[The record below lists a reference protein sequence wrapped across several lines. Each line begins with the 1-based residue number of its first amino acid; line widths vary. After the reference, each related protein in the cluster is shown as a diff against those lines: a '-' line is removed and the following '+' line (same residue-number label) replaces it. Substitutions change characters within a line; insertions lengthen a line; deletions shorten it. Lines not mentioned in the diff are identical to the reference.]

1 MAQPGDYP
9 PQAPGTISTCQINA
23 NCSSGNRLDQEKDA
37 VGLLYYERHDLIPLL
52 SYYKGTT
59 AIVRKAGNNSGVIMT
74 AGHKIQIENARK
86 IVDTINRV
94 IHGYD
99 SVDDIIIWGIVINH
113 LPKLRDEIEKLS
125 DA

>member
-1 MAQPGDYP
+1 MGTKTTKTSACCHVYMLCIVQYFSLMAQPGDYP

-23 NCSSGNRLDQEKDA
+23 NCSSGNSLDQEKDA

-74 AGHKIQIENARK
+74 AGHILTN
-86 IVDTINRV
+86 
-94 IHGYD
+94 
-99 SVDDIIIWGIVINH
+99 
-113 LPKLRDEIEKLS
+113 PEIRNWIRYR
-125 DA
+125 A